1 VAASSHPE
9 RGKQPRKSR
18 AQANLSLACTLD
30 EFHLSGKAV
39 SSRTEALSG
48 AGEAWASL
56 RLQDWPDP
64 SPWDW
69 PSSTVEPRWK
79 LGGHLEAKGP

>member
-1 VAASSHPE
+1 MNSTS
-9 RGKQPRKSR
+9 
-18 AQANLSLACTLD
+18 QA
-30 EFHLSGKAV
+30 KVV
-39 SSRTEALSG
+39 SSRTEALSS

-79 LGGHLEAKGP
+79 LGGHLDILETYPQSVFTETGMLGKWQY